1 MDYSGLILFLFL
13 SPVLNAPL
21 ILVTLALAGYFV
33 IHNNNKKSDL
43 GKFVSSSV
51 WKTVSQS

>member
-33 IHNNNKKSDL
+33 IHNNNKKVTL
-43 GKFVSSSV
+43 GNLFPQVYGRE
-51 WKTVSQS
+51 

>member
-21 ILVTLALAGYFV
+21 ILVTRALAGYFV
-33 IHNNNKKSDL
+33 IHNNNKKVTL
-43 GKFVSSSV
+43 GNLFPQVYGRE
-51 WKTVSQS
+51 